1 MCMVEPV
8 TGTWIIISQ
17 AAAQVGMGLSIFA
30 KAAVIES
37 LRKAPSQWE
46 LPELPMYP
54 IVNISTEQKESDTRE
69 VFISYFEGE
78 LNNIWK

>member
-1 MCMVEPV
+1 
-8 TGTWIIISQ
+8 
-17 AAAQVGMGLSIFA
+17 MGLSIFA

>member
-1 MCMVEPV
+1 
-8 TGTWIIISQ
+8 
-17 AAAQVGMGLSIFA
+17 MGLSIFA

-37 LRKAPSQWE
+37 LRKAPSHWQ
-46 LPELPMYP
+46 LPELPMHP